1 MSIYKTLPEDFIFM
15 GRNGTTSSIS
25 VVRGVLY
32 IVGSRKRSTLELSM
46 SSSGIRLHI
55 EITSVSLR

>member
-15 GRNGTTSSIS
+15 DSNGTTSSIS

-32 IVGSRKRSTLELSM
+32 VVGSRKRSTRELSV

-55 EITSVSLR
+55 EITSMSLR